1 MYRYQHKL
9 YEKEAIYIA
18 GPECFYTYG
27 YDALGAMKAR
37 ANALGFG
44 VTLPNTHSLDLKIR
58 INRKGQTAFLMI
70 WIK

>member
-27 YDALGAMKAR
+27 YDALGAMKSP
-37 ANALGFG
+37 GKCIG
-44 VTLPNTHSLDLKIR
+44 IWCY
-58 INRKGQTAFLMI
+58 TAEHTSS
-70 WIK
+70 